1 MILLPVLLFAIIPM
15 LSVFYYALT
24 DYSIFG
30 KTTDFV
36 GLANFREAFSS
47 ELFFTTLKNTF
58 HFTILSVPLR
68 LALGFSIALLLNRR
82 IFGISAVRSI
92 YYIPGLT
99 SIVAIAVVWMWLFDP
114 KLGMANVVLNQFGI
128 ESKNWLRDPDT
139 AMNALILVSVW
150 SGFGAA
156 MLIYLAGLQGIPELF
171 YEAAKIDGASRWQ
184 LLRYV
189 TWPLLRPVTFYL
201 FVTGV
206 IASMQVFGL
215 VLVMTRGGPLDST
228 TTLVHQ
234 IYLNAMSYFRMGY
247 ASALSVVL
255 FVLVLILTLINLK
268 FFSSDIE
275 L

>member
-1 MILLPVLLFAIIPM
+1 
-15 LSVFYYALT
+15 
-24 DYSIFG
+24 
-30 KTTDFV
+30 
-36 GLANFREAFSS
+36 
-47 ELFFTTLKNTF
+47 
-58 HFTILSVPLR
+58 
-68 LALGFSIALLLNRR
+68 
-82 IFGISAVRSI
+82 
-92 YYIPGLT
+92 
-99 SIVAIAVVWMWLFDP
+99 
-114 KLGMANVVLNQFGI
+114 
-128 ESKNWLRDPDT
+128 
-139 AMNALILVSVW
+139 
-150 SGFGAA
+150 
-156 MLIYLAGLQGIPELF
+156 LF